1 MNGFAGGKV
10 DKEWFYY
17 YYGFIFIFFFDREN
31 NNIDNGK

>member
-17 YYGFIFIFFFDREN
+17 FYGFIFIFFCDREN